1 MTSKHDISYI
11 SRDPWSESGDDAS
24 KVEVRVKPDRCA
36 AKDYHLP
43 SFHKVETNINAD
55 SEKYIPIYGSSSTE
69 ADVFANLEKEILI
82 GSSSCLVF
90 DCGFSLDVPTGFRIK
105 IDSNINL
112 KNKGVLANHFLDESC
127 YNNKSIRMK
136 VSLMNVS
143 KEPVVIRK
151 DDKIAI
157 ISIEP
162 VYIFDWNN

>member
-1 MTSKHDISYI
+1 MKVNDFVKFDICNDVSFTPSVVVENATNNVVTS
-11 SRDPWSESGDDAS
+11 
-24 KVEVRVKPDRCA
+24 VEVSYTLDG
-36 AKDYHLP
+36 
-43 SFHKVETNINAD
+43 IN
-55 SEKYIPIYGSSSTE
+55 P
-69 ADVFANLEKEILI
+69 V
-82 GSSSCLVF
+82 VQ
-90 DCGFSLDVPTGFRIK
+90 